1 VVAGKTDAMPP
12 VAGDVMDPESAA
24 TGKTDRLPSGGLVLV
39 VVNRSSG
46 AANRKH
52 LVDALAHR
60 IQEAGWDCRIVAP
73 LGQLAAVL
81 GSVPSSALRGVVAA
95 GGDGTV
101 NAVAE
106 RLPEGVPLLVFP
118 MGTEN
123 LLATSLG
130 LRACPKLLVDTL
142 QRGRAK
148 QLDVGIANGR
158 PFLIVASA
166 GFDADVVR
174 RIHLARKGN
183 VWKLQYV
190 AALFASLWS
199 YRFPPLRLR
208 WGALSLP
215 HETHEA
221 TAAWFFSFLI
231 PRYAMGLPFLE
242 KAPEQD
248 GRIDGCYFPRGGI
261 LRGLGYFLS
270 LLLRQHHRW
279 TGFQQFRASW
289 IEIESDQP
297 VSYQI
302 DGEYAGELPLRLE
315 IASRTVTV
323 LVPSRP

>member
-1 VVAGKTDAMPP
+1 MTPQF
-12 VAGDVMDPESAA
+12 AA
-24 TGKTDRLPSGGLVLV
+24 TEQSDGPPRRDLVLV

-46 AANRKH
+46 AANRKP
-52 LVDALAHR
+52 LVDAMVDR
-60 IQEAGWDCRIVAP
+60 IQEAGWDCRIVA
-73 LGQLAAVL
+73 QLDQL
-81 GSVPSSALRGVVAA
+81 GSVLDSVPTSALRGVVAA

-130 LRACPKLLVDTL
+130 LQACPRLLVETL
-142 QRGRAK
+142 QRGITK
-148 QLDVGIANGR
+148 PLDVGMANGR

-166 GFDADVVR
+166 GFDAEVVR
-174 RIHLARKGN
+174 RIHLTRKGN
-183 VWKLQYV
+183 VWKVQYV
-190 AALFASLWS
+190 AALFQSLWA

-208 WGALSLP
+208 WGDAAVP
-215 HETHEA
+215 HERQEA
-221 TAAWFFSFLI
+221 TVGWFFGFLI
-231 PRYAMGLPFLE
+231 PRYAMGLPFLQ

-270 LLLRQHHRW
+270 LLFRQHHRW
-279 TGFQQFRASW
+279 TGFKQFRASW
-289 IEIESDQP
+289 IEIESDQA
-297 VSYQI
+297 VAYQI

-315 IASRTVTV
+315 IASRTVAL
-323 LVPSRP
+323 LVPCER

>member
-1 VVAGKTDAMPP
+1 
-12 VAGDVMDPESAA
+12 MDPKSAA
-24 TGKTDRLPSGGLVLV
+24 TGRTDQPPSRDLVLV

-46 AANRKH
+46 AVNRKP
-52 LVDALAHR
+52 LVDALVTG
-60 IQEAGWDCRIVAP
+60 IQEAGWDCRIVAQLDQ
-73 LGQLAAVL
+73 LGGVLDAV
-81 GSVPSSALRGVVAA
+81 PRSALRGVVAA

-106 RLPEGVPLLVFP
+106 RLPDGVPLLVFP

-130 LRACPKLLVDTL
+130 LQACPRLLVETL
-142 QRGRAK
+142 QRGRTK
-148 QLDVGIANGR
+148 QLDVGMANGR

-174 RIHLARKGN
+174 RIHLTRKGN

-190 AALFASLWS
+190 AALFASLWA

-208 WGALSLP
+208 WGDLAAP
-215 HETHEA
+215 HERHEA

-231 PRYAMGLPFLE
+231 PRYAMGLPFLQ

-279 TGFQQFRASW
+279 TGFKQFRATW

-297 VSYQI
+297 VAYQI

-315 IASRTVTV
+315 IASRTVAV
-323 LVPSRP
+323 QVPHSS

>member
-1 VVAGKTDAMPP
+1 MPP
-12 VAGDVMDPESAA
+12 QFAAAGQSDGSSTRD
-24 TGKTDRLPSGGLVLV
+24 LVLV
-39 VVNRSSG
+39 IVNRSSG
-46 AANRKH
+46 AANRKS
-52 LVDALAHR
+52 LVDALVDR
-60 IQEAGWDCRIVAP
+60 IQEAGWDCRIVA
-73 LGQLAAVL
+73 QLDQL
-81 GSVPSSALRGVVAA
+81 GSVLDSVPNLKLRGVVAA

-123 LLATSLG
+123 LLAKSLG
-130 LRACPKLLVDTL
+130 LRASPRLLVETL
-142 QRGRAK
+142 QRGK
-148 QLDVGIANGR
+148 TMQLDVGLANGR

-174 RIHLARKGN
+174 SIHLSRKGN
-183 VWKLQYV
+183 VWKVQYV
-190 AALFASLWS
+190 GALFQSLWA

-208 WGALSLP
+208 WGDDALP
-215 HETHEA
+215 HDRHDA
-221 TAAWFFSFLI
+221 TVAWFFGFLI
-231 PRYAMGLPFLE
+231 PRYAMGLPLLR

-270 LLLRQHHRW
+270 LLFRQHHRW
-279 TGFQQFRASW
+279 TGFREFRASW

-297 VSYQI
+297 VAYQI

-315 IASRTVTV
+315 IASRTIAL
-323 LVPSRP
+323 LVPCEG

>member
-1 VVAGKTDAMPP
+1 MPP
-12 VAGDVMDPESAA
+12 VPGDVMPPESAA
-24 TGKTDRLPSGGLVLV
+24 MGQSDRPAGRDLVLV

-46 AANRKH
+46 AANRKP
-52 LVDALAHR
+52 LVDALVDR
-60 IQEAGWDCRIVAP
+60 IQEAGWDCRIVA
-73 LGQLAAVL
+73 QLDQLQAAL
-81 GSVPSSALRGVVAA
+81 DSVPNASLRGVVAA

-106 RLPEGVPLLVFP
+106 RLPEEVPLLVFP

-130 LRACPKLLVDTL
+130 LRACPRMLVETL
-142 QRGRAK
+142 QRGLPK
-148 QLDVGIANGR
+148 QLDVGMANGR

-190 AALFASLWS
+190 AALFQSLWS
-199 YRFPPLRLR
+199 YRFPSLRLR
-208 WGALSLP
+208 WGDLALP
-215 HETHEA
+215 QEVNEA
-221 TAAWFFSFLI
+221 TVAWFFSFLI
-231 PRYAMGLPFLE
+231 PRYAMGLPFLQ
-242 KAPEQD
+242 KSPEQD

-261 LRGLGYFLS
+261 LRGLGYFL
-270 LLLRQHHRW
+270 LLLFRQHHRW
-279 TGFQQFRASW
+279 TDFKQFRASW
-289 IEIESDQP
+289 IEIESDLP
-297 VSYQI
+297 VAYQI

-323 LVPSRP
+323 HVPRQL